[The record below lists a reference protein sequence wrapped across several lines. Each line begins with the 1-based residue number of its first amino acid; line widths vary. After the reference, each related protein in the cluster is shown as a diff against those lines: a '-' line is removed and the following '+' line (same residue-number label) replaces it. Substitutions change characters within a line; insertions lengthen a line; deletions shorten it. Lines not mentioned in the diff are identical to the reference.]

1 MAEGWNRQQPILKLC
16 SSNRS
21 VKKKSKSVP
30 PINSLS
36 YPESHKSVKEKDIKV
51 RKTQSTIPKQLQQ
64 SRDRDHIKLRL
75 RAKAQEK
82 DQVQKQLRE
91 LVLNI
96 KALKVQPVKKY
107 PIVIIPRPAPMTCDD
122 EEINLDEICQTIL
135 SLYIPYLIKQNINK
149 FHRIVEGQRIERVL
163 VNQEFI
169 MLRNVYDYCYNKT
182 EIAKQWKETMP
193 PYYIHFFNLYF
204 PELKHDGYIKVE
216 TEQLNFL
223 IPFYSFDKDFQ

>member
-64 SRDRDHIKLRL
+64 SRDRDPIKLRL

-122 EEINLDEICQTIL
+122 EEINLDEICKR
-135 SLYIPYLIKQNINK
+135 Y
-149 FHRIVEGQRIERVL
+149 
-163 VNQEFI
+163 
-169 MLRNVYDYCYNKT
+169 
-182 EIAKQWKETMP
+182 
-193 PYYIHFFNLYF
+193 
-204 PELKHDGYIKVE
+204 
-216 TEQLNFL
+216 
-223 IPFYSFDKDFQ
+223 